1 MLPSRSTM
9 LLCVILREKSG
20 LVASLFKFVTEKLIN
35 RKRHSL
41 PNTNTQNSWK
51 HAFVQPHDTINL
63 QYCPR
68 YLEKL
73 HCGALSRGSRA
84 LLNACFYNENNG

>member
-1 MLPSRSTM
+1 M

-20 LVASLFKFVTEKLIN
+20 LVASLFKFVTEKLIS

-51 HAFVQPHDTINL
+51 HAFVQPRDTIIL

-73 HCGALSRGSRA
+73 LWSSFPGLEGPVERVF
-84 LLNACFYNENNG
+84 LQ